1 MDVLRAVL
9 AALDEV
15 GVVAALG
22 GSGLL
27 AALGLVDR
35 VRDWDVTT
43 DADPDVVRSALDAHR
58 LAHQAE
64 PAGDGVFAT
73 TAHLRVD
80 GGDHDIDLIVG
91 FAVRVGD
98 AVITLP
104 TRVTSHWDGIPLG
117 DPRIWAAAYR
127 HISRHDRADVLD
139 EWLAGVTQESG
150 SPTA

>member
-1 MDVLRAVL
+1 MAGGHLATPRMDVLRAVL
-9 AALDEV
+9 AALDEA

-43 DADPDVVRSALDAHR
+43 DADPDAVRSALDAYR
-58 LAHQAE
+58 LAYRAE

-73 TAHLRVD
+73 TAHLCVNGD
-80 GGDHDIDLIVG
+80 DHDVDLIVG

-104 TRVTSHWDGIPLG
+104 TRVTGHWDGIPLG
-117 DPRIWAAAYR
+117 DPGIWATAYR
-127 HISRHDRADVLD
+127 HLGRHDRADVLE
-139 EWLAGVTQESG
+139 EWLST
-150 SPTA
+150 